1 MKRFLTLF
9 IFSLALPAIAGEG
22 LSPLFGHYETM
33 QTALAADDFAK
44 AKKAVTQLH
53 ASLSKL
59 EEGQLGPD
67 LKPIWK
73 QHKDPLA
80 TAAEK
85 GKNAGDIA
93 ALRTQF
99 EGISNAVIALAATA
113 KPEGL
118 NRFRCPM
125 AFSDRAA
132 DWLQKGTTT
141 ANPYHG
147 SNMLRC
153 GYQIK
158 PE

>member
-1 MKRFLTLF
+1 MTRFLTLI
-9 IFSLALPAIAGEG
+9 IFSLTLPAMAGEG
-22 LSPLFGHYETM
+22 LAPLFAHYETM
-33 QTALAADDFAK
+33 QSALAADDFAK
-44 AKKAVTQLH
+44 AKKAVTHLH
-53 ASLSKL
+53 EAVSNM
-59 EEGQLGPD
+59 EEGHLD
-67 LKPIWK
+67 DALKLAWK
-73 QHKDPLA
+73 QHKGSLA
-80 TAAEK
+80 TATEK
-85 GKNAGDIA
+85 GKSTSDIA

-99 EGISNAVIALAATA
+99 EGISNGVIALAETA

-118 NRFRCPM
+118 HRFRCPM

-147 SNMLRC
+147 SGMLRC